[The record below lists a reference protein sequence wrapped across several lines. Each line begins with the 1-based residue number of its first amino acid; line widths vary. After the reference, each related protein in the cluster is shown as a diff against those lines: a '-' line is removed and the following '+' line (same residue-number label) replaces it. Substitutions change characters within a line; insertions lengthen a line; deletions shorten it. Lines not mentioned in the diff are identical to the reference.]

1 MNYSDQKQDKLIS
14 AMKLQVTSTG
24 IGALIASIWT
34 ASLPIS
40 VCVLCVGVGEQRW
53 RFEATVM

>member
-40 VCVLCVGVGEQRW
+40 VCVCCVLELGNNDGDLKLL
-53 RFEATVM
+53 

>member
-1 MNYSDQKQDKLIS
+1 MNYSDREQDKLIS
-14 AMKLQVTSTG
+14 AMKFQVTSTG

-40 VCVLCVGVGEQRW
+40 VCAVCWSWGTMMEI
-53 RFEATVM
+53 

>member
-1 MNYSDQKQDKLIS
+1 MNYSDRKRDKLIS

-40 VCVLCVGVGEQRW
+40 VCVLCVGVGVEI
-53 RFEATVM
+53 